1 MEIRAPR
8 PEEWERWK
16 ELRLRALRDTP
27 LAYLETIERA
37 EGHDDALWRSRV
49 AESDIRASV
58 VAIADDGEW
67 VGQMVVLLEPAPPT
81 LVGVFVDA
89 RHRGDG
95 TARSLLDEIV
105 ERVRASGADVLR
117 LQVGEGNDRARRF
130 YERMGF
136 VATGD
141 VELFPGHPVPE
152 HEMLLALAAGR
163 EAHVPDSE

>member
-1 MEIRAPR
+1 MTEVRAPR
-8 PEEWERWK
+8 PEEWELWK

-27 LAYLETIERA
+27 LAYLETLERA
-37 EGHDDALWRSRV
+37 EAHDDELWRSRV
-49 AESDIRASV
+49 APSEIRRSV

-81 LVGVFVDA
+81 LVGVYVDA

-95 TARSLLDEIV
+95 TAQRLLEAIV
-105 ERVRASGADVLR
+105 DAVRATGATVLR
-117 LQVGEGNDRARRF
+117 LQVGEGNDRARGF

-136 VATGD
+136 IATGD

-152 HEMLLALAAGR
+152 HEMLLDL
-163 EAHVPDSE
+163 H